1 MNIDTAINNSPR
13 TARSRTFDTVLR
25 ELYSRFGDTPINM
38 VETGTIRQLMDPGD
52 GWSTAVWK
60 AYAEQ
65 CDGHVWSCDISEKH
79 MNVCREVTGNSRHVS
94 YIVEDSEKFLKEF
107 DKEIHFLY
115 LDSYDTG
122 GDQENVFNA
131 CFHQLKEAGAALRR
145 LHPNA
150 IVMMDDIPTDFKNGK
165 GELSIP
171 FFLGNGFKI
180 INYQEPQ
187 IILGRINESN

>member
-1 MNIDTAINNSPR
+1 MNIETAINNSPR
-13 TARSRTFDTVLR
+13 TARSRTFDVALR
-25 ELYSRFGDTPINM
+25 ELHKRFGDTPVTM
-38 VETGTIRQLMDPGD
+38 VETGTIRQRYDSGD

-65 CDGHVWSCDISEKH
+65 CGGHVWTCDISDKH
-79 MNVCREVTGNSRHVS
+79 MEVCREVTANSEHVT
-94 YIVEDSEKFLKEF
+94 YVVDDSEKFLRNF

-122 GDQENVFNA
+122 GDEENTFNA
-131 CFHQLKEAGAALRR
+131 CFHQLKEAGMSIRK
-145 LHPNA
+145 LHPSA
-150 IVMMDDIPTDFKNGK
+150 IVMMDDVPPDFMKGK

-180 INYQEPQ
+180 VNYQEPQ
-187 IILGRINESN
+187 IILSRV